1 MLETGISDETTN
13 HKSYMVRIWRSS
25 SQSLWRASVRVIQ
38 TGEQYQFARIEN
50 LFLFFSK
57 EITDQP
63 DTKR

>member
-1 MLETGISDETTN
+1 MLETGISAEMIN
-13 HKSYMVRIWRSS
+13 HKSYLVRIWRSS
-25 SQSLWRASVRVIQ
+25 SQSPWRASVRVIQ

-57 EITDQP
+57 ETTDHP